1 MWYLEYVVSGL
12 ALTVVADTPAILII
26 DDENSV
32 QITQGNLESEH
43 MLDIVSSSSEN
54 ESRED
59 SQGMQ

>member
-12 ALTVVADTPAILII
+12 ALTVVADNPAILII

-32 QITQGNLESEH
+32 QITQGNPESEH